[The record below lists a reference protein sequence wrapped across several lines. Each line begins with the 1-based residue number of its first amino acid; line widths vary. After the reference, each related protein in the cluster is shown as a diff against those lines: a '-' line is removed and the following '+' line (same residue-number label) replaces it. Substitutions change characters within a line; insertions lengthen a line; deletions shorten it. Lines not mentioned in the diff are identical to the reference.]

1 VEIDNK
7 HGANQPREHLGA
19 ALNSTSAAS
28 VICSI
33 TCLGD
38 ILLTHPG
45 EVRRFTI
52 VLRGRSIDLSFWVK
66 MAVAIFILFIIPIE
80 ITYYE
85 AIQPVPASN
94 FYDISIRS
102 VLMDYSD
109 WRDSNI
115 PPLTISDPVTLATAF
130 LICIPAI
137 LLNRKIRNQNPTEP
151 IRDAGLAA
159 YFGTAVVTIYFMEH
173 FPPAELSWL
182 VQTSPAWRLLRFG
195 TLVMAILIILPLIIR
210 EGSHRDLLAKH
221 RILVCAI
228 GIVTTLMPVGMTVVF
243 PGGHVVY
250 ALLSLSYIFSY
261 DMSIP
266 VVPWQPVDQ
275 ISISLSALSPMDS
288 LYYLTYLLLHLLF
301 GFSILRYLKGLI
313 SRRRVLL
320 LGISSLLLP
329 YIVAFPVIVFG
340 AQVPTMV
347 LPIPVLLIMGAIV
360 VMSSDPIVKHESEF
374 YNTKGDR
381 AAALSHPEASIKV
394 PFTYMIKSLFIRAKR
409 RIAELIDRT

>member
-7 HGANQPREHLGA
+7 HEANQPKEHLGA
-19 ALNSTSAAS
+19 ALNSISSAS
-28 VICSI
+28 GICSI

-38 ILLTHPG
+38 ILLTYPG

-52 VLRGRSIDLSFWVK
+52 ILRGRSIDLSFWVK
-66 MAVAIFILFIIPIE
+66 MAAAIFILFIIPIE

-102 VLMDYSD
+102 VLIDYSD

-115 PPLTISDPVTLATAF
+115 PPLTISDPVTSATAF

-159 YFGTAVVTIYFMEH
+159 YFGTAVVTIYFMQH

-195 TLVMAILIILPLIIR
+195 TLVMVILIILPLIVR
-210 EGSHRDLLAKH
+210 EGSHRNLLAKH
-221 RILVCAI
+221 RILACAT
-228 GIVTTLMPVGMTVVF
+228 GIVTTLVPAGLTVVF
-243 PGGHVVY
+243 PGDHVVY
-250 ALLSLSYIFSY
+250 AVLSLSYIFRY
-261 DMSIP
+261 DMSVP

-275 ISISLSALSPMDS
+275 ISISFSTLSPMES

-320 LGISSLLLP
+320 LGISSVLLP
-329 YIVAFPVIVFG
+329 YIAAFPTIVS
-340 AQVPTMV
+340 AAPYPTIM
-347 LPIPVLLIMGAIV
+347 LPVPVLLIMGTIV
-360 VMSSDPIVKHESEF
+360 VVSSDPIVKHQAEF
-374 YNTKGDR
+374 SDTKSAK
-381 AAALSHPEASIKV
+381 AAVISHPEASIKV
-394 PFTYMIKSLFIRAKR
+394 PFTYMMKSLFIRAKR
-409 RIAELIDRT
+409 RITELIDRT

>member
-1 VEIDNK
+1 MNDPE
-7 HGANQPREHLGA
+7 
-19 ALNSTSAAS
+19 
-28 VICSI
+28 
-33 TCLGD
+33 
-38 ILLTHPG
+38 
-45 EVRRFTI
+45 EVRWFTI
-52 VLRGRSIDLSFWVK
+52 ILRGRSIDLSFWVK

-80 ITYYE
+80 ISYYE
-85 AIQPVPASN
+85 AIQPAPASN
-94 FYDISIRS
+94 YYDISIRS

-115 PPLTISDPVTLATAF
+115 PPLTISNPVTLIIGF

-137 LLNRKIRNQNPTEP
+137 LFNHKIRNQNPTEP

-159 YFGTAVVTIYFMEH
+159 YFGTAVVTIYFMDH

-182 VQTSPAWRLLRFG
+182 VQTSPAWRLIRFG
-195 TLVMAILIILPLIIR
+195 TLVMVILIILPLIIR

-228 GIVTTLMPVGMTVVF
+228 GIVTTLVPVGLTVVF

-250 ALLSLSYIFSY
+250 AVLSLSYIFSY

-275 ISISLSALSPMDS
+275 IVISFSALSLMDS
-288 LYYLTYLLLHLLF
+288 IYYLTYLLLHLLF

-329 YIVAFPVIVFG
+329 YIAAFPGIVS
-340 AQVPTMV
+340 AAIYPTFM
-347 LPIPVLLIMGAIV
+347 LPVPVLLIIGTIV
-360 VMSSDPIVKHESEF
+360 VVSSDPIVKHQSEF
-374 YNTKGDR
+374 SDTKGDK

-394 PFTYMIKSLFIRAKR
+394 PFIYMIKSLLIRAKR